1 MDRLRKLITPYR
13 GLRREIYIIFIA
25 KTVNAMGAFVF
36 PFLTLLLNDKIGLS
50 ERETGFYI
58 ALSGI
63 LYIPSSLIGGK
74 LSDVIGRKKII
85 VIFETL
91 GILCYGSCCF
101 LQPNMYMAYLLI
113 LSGVLFGIAGPAH
126 DAITADLTTPEERQG
141 AYSLNYLGFNF
152 GYAIAQL
159 FAGFLFE
166 HNLKLLFLID
176 AATGLLGIT
185 LIAVFVKETINH
197 GNVEISEEREME
209 QKEEGSILKVLFSRP
224 TLIIFALALFGYR
237 FVYSQ
242 WSFMLPMHAKSNFP
256 TNGAALYG
264 ILGTFNATI
273 VVALTPVLTALF
285 KNKSN
290 VKRVFYAGILFTV
303 GFGLLGFIST
313 KTAFFVSVF
322 IFTLGEILEAIS
334 VMPFIMNHTP
344 ANHRG
349 RMSSVLPMIMG
360 AGFTAGPFV
369 MGQVLE
375 MTNFAFSWKLCG
387 LIVGISTLWMIRIS
401 RRIDK
406 QGVIEKEAVFEEAAY
421 DLE

>member
-1 MDRLRKLITPYR
+1 MNKLKELLAPYR

-50 ERETGFYI
+50 KSETGFFI

-74 LSDVIGRKKII
+74 LSDVVGRKKII

-113 LSGVLFGIAGPAH
+113 LSGVLFGLAGPAH

-185 LIAVFVKETINH
+185 LIAIFIGETINN
-197 GNVEISEEREME
+197 GSVEITEDRKME
-209 QKEEGSILKVLFSRP
+209 KKEEGSIFKVLFSRP
-224 TLIIFALALFGYR
+224 TLIIFSLALFGYR

-256 TNGAALYG
+256 IDGAALYG

-273 VVALTPVLTALF
+273 VVALTPVLTSLF
-285 KNKSN
+285 KKKSN

-349 RMSSVLPMIMG
+349 RMSSVLPIIMG

-375 MTNFAFSWKLCG
+375 MTSYAFSWKLCAV
-387 LIVGISTLWMIRIS
+387 IVGIATLWMIRIN
-401 RRIDK
+401 RRIDNE
-406 QGVIEKEAVFEEAAY
+406 GVMEQKVTVEDVAY
-421 DLE
+421 NLE